1 MFKKFV
7 QITALFNFP
16 IALGMM
22 ISALITPQ
30 ADTLIIT
37 VVLGIS
43 FMFMGAALLWAIS
56 DIKTRAPIIVWN
68 GLVRMVGFITV
79 AYAVSLGLAPMVFV
93 IISVMD
99 LITALVY
106 IIGSMRVSELPFKSV
121 FLGKTQ

>member
-22 ISALITPQ
+22 ISAVIAPQ
-30 ADTLIIT
+30 AETLIIT

-56 DIKTRAPIIVWN
+56 DIKARAPIIVWN

-79 AYAVSLGLAPMVFV
+79 AYAISLGLAPMVFV

-99 LITALVY
+99 LITAFVY
-106 IIGSMRVSELPFKSV
+106 IIGSMRASELPFKSL
-121 FLGKTQ
+121 FLGNSQ

>member
-22 ISALITPQ
+22 ISAVIAPQ
-30 ADTLIIT
+30 AETLIIT

-56 DIKTRAPIIVWN
+56 DIKARAPIIVWN

-79 AYAVSLGLAPMVFV
+79 AYAISLGLAPMVFV

-99 LITALVY
+99 LITAFVY
-106 IIGSMRVSELPFKSV
+106 IIGSMRASELPFKSL
-121 FLGKTQ
+121 FLGNTQ

>member
-16 IALGMM
+16 IALGMI
-22 ISALITPQ
+22 ISALIAPQ

-56 DIKTRAPIIVWN
+56 DIKARAPIIVWN

-79 AYAVSLGLAPMVFV
+79 AYAVALGLAPMVFV

-99 LITALVY
+99 LITAFVY

>member
-16 IALGMM
+16 IALGMI
-22 ISALITPQ
+22 ISALIAPQ

-56 DIKTRAPIIVWN
+56 DIKARAPIIVWN

-79 AYAVSLGLAPMVFV
+79 AYAVSLGVAPMVFV

-99 LITALVY
+99 LITAFVY

>member
-1 MFKKFV
+1 
-7 QITALFNFP
+7 
-16 IALGMM
+16 
-22 ISALITPQ
+22 
-30 ADTLIIT
+30 
-37 VVLGIS
+37 
-43 FMFMGAALLWAIS
+43 MFMGAALLWAIS
-56 DIKTRAPIIVWN
+56 DLKARAPIIVWN

-79 AYAVSLGLAPMVFV
+79 AYAVSLGLAPMIFV